1 MKVITESITQ
11 GVIAP
16 PPKRNLILGFEKRGA
31 ARKEG
36 TDTTKC
42 FTRKSR

>member
-11 GVIAP
+11 GVIA